1 MALIND
7 AVIAEVRGRIDIVQ
21 FVGEYVRLTHSGRTY
36 KGLCPFHQEK
46 TASFYVVPDK
56 QIFHCFGCSKGGDV
70 FRFLMEAEHLTFPEA
85 IRQLARRA
93 GVAIPIEKDPEYEK
107 KARVFQILD
116 EAARFYSSQL
126 NQAAGKQVREYLARR
141 GISPETSTRFRL
153 GYAPDSWD
161 SLALALGKGAERI
174 QLLEKAGLVKQRAT
188 GSGCY
193 DTFRHRLIIPIADA
207 HGRIVGFG
215 GRVLGKGEE
224 PKYLNS
230 PETDVFNK
238 RKMLFNF
245 REALQPIRRSN
256 SAIVVE
262 GYLDVIS
269 LVQAGINNVVATLG
283 TAITADQVALLA
295 RNCETVYFCY
305 DADEAGQRAT
315 VRAISLQRDTPLTAK
330 VITFDDP
337 KDDPDSF
344 VCREGGE
351 RFVERISAATDIYT
365 FLVETRTHGMKPPL
379 EIAVKERLVREFK
392 DLIPEIHSPVA
403 RSEVIKTIARLI
415 DTEPGV
421 LEIQFANRTFNRME
435 GRQAVAGRSR
445 PTIDGIVRRQEW
457 VLKHLIEHPEEL
469 DRTRALL
476 APADFTDSRLQ
487 LLFTAVCRLQE
498 ASGGKSRPA
507 DIVSA
512 IDDPELASRFSE
524 LLIELE
530 EKPEEPF
537 LECVY
542 GLVKSRLKRE
552 SEELQARIRTA
563 ERDGHENEVASLTQ
577 QQLELRRKM
586 EALNQRNTGP

>member
-21 FVGEYVRLTHSGRTY
+21 LVGEYVRLAHTGRTY

-46 TASFYVVPDK
+46 TPSFYVVPDK

-107 KARVFQILD
+107 KARVYQILD
-116 EAARFYSSQL
+116 EAAKFYTAQL
-126 NQAAGKQVREYLARR
+126 HQAGGKLAREYLKQR
-141 GISPETSTRFRL
+141 GITPETAARFRL
-153 GYAPDSWD
+153 GYAPDTWD
-161 SLALALGKGAERI
+161 ALALALGKNAERV
-174 QLLEKAGLVKQRAT
+174 QLLDRAGLVKQRST
-188 GSGCY
+188 GTGYY

-215 GRVLGKGEE
+215 GRVMVKGEE

-230 PETDVFNK
+230 PETDLFNK

-245 REALQPIRRSN
+245 RDALQPIRRSN

-269 LVQAGINNVVATLG
+269 LVQAGITNVVATLG

-295 RNCETVYFCY
+295 RNCENVYFSY

-330 VITFDDP
+330 VISFEDP

-344 VCREGGE
+344 VRREGAE
-351 RFVERISAATDIYT
+351 RFVDRIDAARDIYT
-365 FLVETRTHGMKPPL
+365 FLVETKTRGMKPPL

-392 DLIPEIHSPVA
+392 DLVPAIHSPVA
-403 RSEVIKTIARLI
+403 RSEVIRTIARLI
-415 DTEPGV
+415 DTDPGA
-421 LEIQFANRTFNRME
+421 LEIQFANRTFVKPE
-435 GRQAVAGRSR
+435 GGAGTPVRAR
-445 PTIDGIVRRQEW
+445 PVTDGMVRRQEW

-469 DRTRALL
+469 ERTRAML
-476 APADFTDSRLQ
+476 APADFTDTRLQ
-487 LLFTAVCRLQE
+487 QIFTALCRLQE

-507 DIVSA
+507 DIIAA
-512 IDDPELASRFSE
+512 IDDSELASRFSE

-552 SEELQARIRTA
+552 IEELLARIRIA
-563 ERDGHENEVASLTQ
+563 ERDGRESEVAELTM

-586 EALNQRNTGP
+586 EALNQRNAGL

>member
-116 EAARFYSSQL
+116 DAAKFYTTQL
-126 NQAAGKQVREYLARR
+126 NQAAGKHVREYLKQR
-141 GISPETSTRFRL
+141 GITPETAVRFRL

-161 SLALALGKGAERI
+161 SLALALGKNTERV
-174 QLLEKAGLVKQRAT
+174 QLLDKAGLVKQRAT
-188 GSGCY
+188 GNGYY
-193 DTFRHRLIIPIADA
+193 DTFRHRLIIPIADT

-230 PETDVFNK
+230 PETDLFNK

-269 LVQAGINNVVATLG
+269 LAQAGISNVVATLG

-295 RNCETVYFCY
+295 RNCENVYFCY

-330 VITFDDP
+330 VITFADP

-344 VCREGGE
+344 VCREGAE
-351 RFVERISAATDIYT
+351 RFVERIEAAKDIYT
-365 FLVETRTHGMKPPL
+365 FLVETKTRGMKPPL

-392 DLIPEIHSPVA
+392 DLVPAIHSPVA

-415 DTEPGV
+415 DTDPGA
-421 LEIQFANRTFNRME
+421 LEIQFANRTFVKPE
-435 GRQAVAGRSR
+435 GGSATSGRPR
-445 PTIDGIVRRQEW
+445 PVSDGIVRRQEW

-469 DRTRALL
+469 ERTRALL
-476 APADFTDSRLQ
+476 APSDFTDTRLQ
-487 LLFTAVCRLQE
+487 RIFAAVCRLQE

-507 DIVSA
+507 DIIAA
-512 IDDPELASRFSE
+512 IDDSELASRFSE

-542 GLVKSRLKRE
+542 GLVKSRLKLE
-552 SEELQARIRTA
+552 SEELLARIRTA
-563 ERDGHENEVASLTQ
+563 ERDGRESEVAGLTQ

>member
-21 FVGEYVRLTHSGRTY
+21 FVGEYVRLTHTGRTF

-46 TASFYVVPDK
+46 TPSFYVVPDK

-107 KARVFQILD
+107 KARLYQTLD
-116 EAARFYSSQL
+116 DAAKFYTGQLHQTGGKQAREYLKQRGITPETAARF
-126 NQAAGKQVREYLARR
+126 R
-141 GISPETSTRFRL
+141 I
-153 GYAPDSWD
+153 GYAPDTWD
-161 SLALALGKGAERI
+161 ALATTLGKGAERL
-174 QLLEKAGLVKQRAT
+174 QLLEKTGLVKQRAT

-193 DTFRHRLIIPIADA
+193 DTFRHRLIIPIADT

-230 PETDVFNK
+230 PETELFNK

-245 REALQPIRRSN
+245 RDALQPIRRSN
-256 SAIVVE
+256 AAIVVE

-269 LVQAGINNVVATLG
+269 LVQAGITNVVATLG
-283 TAITADQVALLA
+283 TAITAEQVALLA
-295 RNCETVYFCY
+295 RNGENVYFCY

-344 VCREGGE
+344 VRREGAEG
-351 RFVERISAATDIYT
+351 FIGRINAARDIYT
-365 FLVETRTHGMKPPL
+365 FLVETKTRGMKPPL

-392 DLIPEIHSPVA
+392 DLVPAIHSPVA
-403 RSEVIKTIARLI
+403 RSEVIRMIARLI
-415 DTEPGV
+415 DTDPGA
-421 LEIQFANRTFNRME
+421 LEIQFANRTFARTE
-435 GRQAVAGRSR
+435 SGTAQPGRSR
-445 PTIDGIVRRQEW
+445 PVVDGMIRRQEW

-469 DRTRALL
+469 DRTRAML
-476 APADFTDSRLQ
+476 APADFTDTRLQ
-487 LLFTAVCRLQE
+487 QIFTALCRQQE

-507 DIVSA
+507 DIIA
-512 IDDPELASRFSE
+512 ALEDPELVSRFSE

-530 EKPEEPF
+530 EKPVEPF

-552 SEELQARIRTA
+552 SEELLARIRNA
-563 ERDGHENEVASLTQ
+563 ERDGREQMVAELTQ

-586 EALNQRNTGP
+586 EALNQRHTGP